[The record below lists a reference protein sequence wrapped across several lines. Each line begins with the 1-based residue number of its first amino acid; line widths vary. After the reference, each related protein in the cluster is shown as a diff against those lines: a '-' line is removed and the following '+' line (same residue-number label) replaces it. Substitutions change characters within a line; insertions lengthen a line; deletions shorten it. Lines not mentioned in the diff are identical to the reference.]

1 MTLLRPRVG
10 LASNG
15 GFRSSR
21 ATIFEYLMRSPVT
34 SEPARLLPRVGRYE
48 ILLNLQ
54 DEGFVS
60 LMAARVRGPNAG
72 PRLVELAK
80 VEHTLAREIEVKS
93 AYLAESRAAG
103 RVRHANFVQP
113 TDTLVHESDLYGATE
128 FTLGVRL
135 DELWRAALVEQYE
148 IPLSVSL
155 RILFDVLSGLS
166 ALHASGANAAGSR
179 PIVHGDVAP
188 ANIVVS
194 YRGDTRVVHSGLSL
208 AARRVGAIGRR
219 NLRLAY
225 KAPEQ
230 LRSGVNAVPIGTA
243 ADVFA
248 VGVLLWETLQGARL
262 FDAPTDV
269 EVLEKIL
276 HGSVPP
282 IDVRGDKH
290 IPVVLMSLAAAALEK
305 NPDLRIP
312 HAAQLGE
319 AIERAPGLKLATVEE
334 VALVVDQLA
343 GALIERRREQLEAL
357 IAQAND
363 ARPSEGSM
371 RVGAQLAPLRS
382 VKTPV
387 GLIFPPST
395 IPPARAVNPSSERFA
410 VPSTFTPP
418 SSRPSSHS
426 LVPAAAPYSSHPPS
440 SPRAPST
447 PRPPSPRPIAR
458 VDGDVPFRPRSD
470 PPPASS
476 PVGWFYYIALG
487 ACVGTLVF
495 MFVNG
500 PGRRHAQPPS
510 PMPSA
515 TAEPASPPA
524 EDLTAEPVAPPI
536 VAPVAATPPAAAEPV
551 DTSPPSLPV
560 ASSMS
565 KTILTRPP
573 VARSPVVAAPRPAQA
588 PAPRPSKPAKLPES
602 DIPSGI

>member
-1 MTLLRPRVG
+1 
-10 LASNG
+10 
-15 GFRSSR
+15 
-21 ATIFEYLMRSPVT
+21 MRSPVT

-48 ILLNLQ
+48 ILLDLQ

-80 VEHTLAREIEVKS
+80 VEHTLGCEVEVK
-93 AYLAESRAAG
+93 AAFLAESRAAG

-148 IPLSVSL
+148 IPLPVSL

-188 ANIVVS
+188 TNIVVS
-194 YRGDTRVVHSGLSL
+194 YRGDSRIVHSGLSL
-208 AARRVGAIGRR
+208 AARRVGAIGQR
-219 NLRLAY
+219 NWRLPY

-230 LRSGVNAVPIGTA
+230 LRSGVNAVPIGPA

-262 FDAPTDV
+262 FEAPTDV

-276 HGSVPP
+276 HSPVPP
-282 IDVRGDKH
+282 IDVRDRH
-290 IPVVLMSLAAAALEK
+290 IPIVLMSLAAAALEK

-319 AIERAPGLKLATVEE
+319 AIERAPGIKLATVEE

-343 GALIERRREQLEAL
+343 GALIERRREQLEVL
-357 IAQAND
+357 IAQANE

-371 RVGAQLAPLRS
+371 RVSASAQLSTLRS

-387 GLIFPPST
+387 GLVFPPPS
-395 IPPARAVNPSSERFA
+395 IAPARPGSSPSERFP
-410 VPSTFTPP
+410 VPSSFSSP
-418 SSRPSSHS
+418 SNRPSSHGR
-426 LVPAAAPYSSHPPS
+426 LPAAAPVSSRPPISPRPLSSPGRPLSSPGRPLSSPGRPPS
-440 SPRAPST
+440 SPGS
-447 PRPPSPRPIAR
+447 PRSPSPRPIPR
-458 VDGDVPFRPRSD
+458 VDVEVPSIRLGSD

-500 PGRRHAQPPS
+500 PGRRQAQPS
-510 PMPSA
+510 PPPSA
-515 TAEPASPPA
+515 ISLPAPPPA
-524 EDLTAEPVAPPI
+524 ENDVKAPTEPSPTVPEPEAP
-536 VAPVAATPPAAAEPV
+536 AAPAAAA
-551 DTSPPSLPV
+551 
-560 ASSMS
+560 ASSR
-565 KTILTRPP
+565 TPP
-573 VARSPVVAAPRPAQA
+573 VATSATPAPQTRPSSAVVALPKPA
-588 PAPRPSKPAKLPES
+588 PAPVVPKPIKPAKPPES